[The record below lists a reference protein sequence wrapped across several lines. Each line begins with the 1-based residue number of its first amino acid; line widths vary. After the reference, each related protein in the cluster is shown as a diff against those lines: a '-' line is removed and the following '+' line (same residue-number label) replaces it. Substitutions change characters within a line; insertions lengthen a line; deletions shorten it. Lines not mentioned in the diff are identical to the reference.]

1 MTIETKDLGVQEYL
15 KTYELMRDATAA
27 RSADTSDEIWLV
39 EHPPVYTLG
48 LSANREHLINTG
60 RIPVVETDR
69 GGHVTFHGAG
79 QLLAY
84 LLIDLNR
91 RPYKVKRFVSLI
103 EQSIIDYLSS
113 LDIDAVRQTGAP
125 GVYVDNRKI
134 AALGV
139 RVKKGCTYHG
149 LAMNVKMDLRP
160 FAGINPCGYAGLKC
174 TQLSDYVEDISLFQ
188 VKQGLTRFIIAN
200 LDQSKRQI
208 SNVA

>member
-1 MTIETKDLGVQEYL
+1 MTIETKDLGVQEYS
-15 KTYELMRDATAA
+15 KIYQLMRDATAS
-27 RSADTSDEIWLV
+27 RTADSTDEIWLV

-48 LSANREHLINTG
+48 LSANREHLIDTG
-60 RIPVVETDR
+60 NIPVVETDR
-69 GGHVTFHGAG
+69 GGHVTYHGPG

-103 EQSIIDYLSS
+103 EQSIIDYLAS
-113 LDIDAVRQTGAP
+113 LSIDACRQSGAP
-125 GVYVDNRKI
+125 GVYVGNTKI

-139 RVKKGCTYHG
+139 RVKHGRTYHG
-149 LAMNVKMDLRP
+149 LALNIDMDLQP

-174 TQLSDYVEDISLFQ
+174 TQLSDHVENISLSR
-188 VKQGLTRFIIAN
+188 VKKELPPFIIGQ
-200 LDQSKRQI
+200 LDQSKRLV